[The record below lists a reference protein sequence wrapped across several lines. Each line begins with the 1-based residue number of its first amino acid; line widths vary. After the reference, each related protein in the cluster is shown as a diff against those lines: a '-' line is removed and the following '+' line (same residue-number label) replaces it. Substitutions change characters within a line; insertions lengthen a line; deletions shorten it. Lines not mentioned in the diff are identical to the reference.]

1 MNNKQLS
8 KKRVIFAIILVFVLI
23 ALFFGA
29 SYLKSV
35 SDYQKKVQ
43 EIVFHEIDPASIP
56 DGSYIGECDTDFV
69 YAKVQVTIA
78 DGKIASIDL
87 LEHRQGRGKAAE
99 SIIDRIIA
107 KQSIDVDTVSGATNS
122 SKVIKKAVE
131 NALTGN

>member
-23 ALFFGA
+23 ALIFGA

-69 YAKVQVTIA
+69 YAKVQVTIK

-99 SIIDRIIA
+99 SIIDQIIA

>member
-1 MNNKQLS
+1 MKLS
-8 KKRVIFAIILVFVLI
+8 KKRAVFAIVLVFVLI
-23 ALFFGA
+23 AMIFGA

-43 EIVFHEIDPASIP
+43 EIVFHEIDPASVP
-56 DGSYIGECDTDFV
+56 DGSYVGECDTDFV

-99 SIIDRIIA
+99 SIIDQIIA

>member
-1 MNNKQLS
+1 MKLS
-8 KKRVIFAIILVFVLI
+8 KKRVFFAIILVFVLI
-23 ALFFGA
+23 ALSFGA
-29 SYLKSV
+29 FYLKSV

-43 EIVFHEIDPASIP
+43 EIVFHEIDPATVP
-56 DGSYIGECDTDFV
+56 DGSYVGECDTDFV

-87 LEHRQGRGKAAE
+87 LEHRQGQGKAAE
-99 SIIDRIIA
+99 SIIDQIIA

>member
-1 MNNKQLS
+1 MKLS
-8 KKRVIFAIILVFVLI
+8 KKRVFFSIILVFVLI
-23 ALFFGA
+23 ALSFGA
-29 SYLKSV
+29 FYLKSV

-43 EIVFHEIDPASIP
+43 EIVFHEIDPASVP
-56 DGSYIGECDTDFV
+56 DGSYVGECDTDFV

-87 LEHRQGRGKAAE
+87 LEHRQGQGKAAE
-99 SIIDRIIA
+99 SIIDQIIA

>member
-23 ALFFGA
+23 ALIFGA

-99 SIIDRIIA
+99 SIIDQIIA

>member
-35 SDYQKKVQ
+35 PDYQKKVQ
-43 EIVFHEIDPASIP
+43 EIVFHEVDPASIP

-69 YAKVQVTIA
+69 YAKVQVTIK
-78 DGKIASIDL
+78 DGKIVSMDL

-131 NALTGN
+131 NALIGN

>member
-1 MNNKQLS
+1 MKLS
-8 KKRVIFAIILVFVLI
+8 KKRVFFSIILVFVLI
-23 ALFFGA
+23 TLSFGA
-29 SYLKSV
+29 FYLKRV

-43 EIVFHEIDPASIP
+43 EIVFHEIDPATVP
-56 DGSYIGECDTDFV
+56 DGSYVGECDTDFV

-87 LEHRQGRGKAAE
+87 LEHRQGQGKAAE
-99 SIIDRIIA
+99 SIIDQIIA

>member
-1 MNNKQLS
+1 MKLS
-8 KKRVIFAIILVFVLI
+8 KKHVFFAIILFFFLIVLI
-23 ALFFGA
+23 FGA
-29 SYLKSV
+29 FYLKSV

-43 EIVFHEIDPASIP
+43 EIVFHEINPANIP
-56 DGSYIGECDTDFV
+56 DGSYVGECDTDFV

-99 SIIDRIIA
+99 SIIDQIIA

-131 NALTGN
+131 NALTGS